1 MGPSVRTLVTVFLL
15 LVSASV
21 AYGQIDTGTVSGVIH
36 DSAGAVIP
44 GAKVSV
50 TNESTGVKTELV
62 ANESGLFVSGPLR
75 PGSYVVEVEATGF
88 SKAAKRIPLEVN
100 ERASLTFALEVGA
113 VTESVTI
120 QAEVPVLQTESATLS
135 DVRTE
140 RAVKDLPLNGRNF
153 TQLIQ
158 LSAGAIPS
166 MAQSTGLQVVQ
177 KRGIPNVSINGSR
190 HWQNN
195 ILIEGISN
203 MENHNGNGIL
213 LYPSVDAILEFRVES
228 SVADVQSGRGGG
240 GTVNLV
246 YKSGSKDF
254 HGGVYWFLRNSAF
267 DAKNYFDLARDP
279 IPPFR
284 MNQFGA
290 FVGGPVIPWKRAR
303 TFFFVNYEGNRVR
316 QAQTYISSVP
326 TAAVRRGDF
335 SGFSRQIFDPATQRA
350 QGNSFVRDPFPRNI
364 IPENRLNQVGVNLL
378 NLYPLPN
385 LGSGEVNNYLANPV
399 RPNDGDRVDVKIDHV
414 ASDMDTMF
422 VRVSRGNDTLVEPS
436 FLGEP
441 AVGGGPGVPGTAE
454 QPVIQVVASETHVF
468 SPSLVNEARGGWT
481 RLNLRQLPLTFGK
494 NLTSEVGVP
503 GANDPGDSFTSGLGL
518 FDISGVASLGDS
530 GFSPGIVVS
539 DNIQYSDTV
548 NYNRGSHA
556 FKFGGEFQRRRYN
569 ALQSNIF
576 RGRMTLSG
584 VYTQNPIS
592 IAGTGSGMADALLG
606 KPISGSIRFL
616 RGTRGYRRSEYS
628 FFAQDIWRI
637 SPKLTLTLGLR
648 YDNFGGGPW
657 TEVNDRMYQFVPAL
671 QNVVRVGT
679 QGIPQSGIEGDN
691 NNFSPRLGIA
701 YRMNDKT
708 VIRAAGG
715 VFYTPLLSDVTR
727 NLGANPPEF
736 ISYAFNNN
744 QFDFLG
750 ARSLSDGFE
759 RPVAGTVTGDLR
771 ALDFTARTPY
781 TGQWNVAVQRQLV
794 AATSVTV
801 AYVGNKATKL
811 QGFPDINLAVPG
823 TTPVAQR
830 RPFPA
835 FTTINALQ
843 TRFNSNYHALQV
855 TFDRRF
861 GAGLQFQGSYVYS
874 HMIDDIGAT
883 DANSSPLM
891 VYNSRLDRGNSDLNV
906 PHRVVAS
913 WLYQLPIKFDGWKET
928 AFGGWQINGIVTLS
942 DGLPF
947 DLSSPNTTNCCNSRP
962 DRVGNGTL
970 PDDQR
975 SIVRWFD
982 TSAFREPG
990 FLQFGNAGR
999 NILQG
1004 PGTKQLDFSTF
1015 KKFRFGSEA
1024 RWLEFRAESFNLLNT
1039 PQFNNPNG
1047 TVGSPA
1053 FGRITS
1059 AGSPISLQ
1067 RTSRQIQ
1074 FGLKLYF

>member
-1 MGPSVRTLVTVFLL
+1 MRVYTKMAAAVAVLFSLVLPAL
-15 LVSASV
+15 
-21 AYGQIDTGTVSGVIH
+21 GQIDTGTVSGIVR

-44 GAKVSV
+44 EARATITNEATGQKVS
-50 TNESTGVKTELV
+50 LV
-62 ANESGLFVSGPLR
+62 SNESGLFLSGPLR
-75 PGSYVVEVEATGF
+75 PGSYVVEVEAKGF

-120 QAEVPVLQTESATLS
+120 QAEVPVLQTETATLS

-166 MAQSTGLQVVQ
+166 MAQTTGLQVVQ
-177 KRGIPNVSINGSR
+177 KRGVPNVSINGSR

-246 YKSGSKDF
+246 YKSGTKDF
-254 HGGVYWFLRNSAF
+254 HGGLYWFLRNSAF
-267 DAKNYFDLARDP
+267 DAKNYFDRPNDP

-290 FVGGPVIPWKRAR
+290 FLGGPVFPWKRTN

-326 TAAVRRGDF
+326 TAAFRRGDF
-335 SGFSRQIFDPATQRA
+335 SAFSRQIFDPLTQRP
-350 QGNSFVRDPFPRNI
+350 QGNTFVRDPFPGNI
-364 IPENRLNQVGVNLL
+364 IPAARLDPVGLNLL

-385 LGSGEVNNYLANPV
+385 LGSGEVNNFLANPV
-399 RPNDGDRVDVKIDHV
+399 RPNDGDRVDFKIDHTF
-414 ASDMDTMF
+414 SPMDSTF

-436 FLGEP
+436 FLGDP

-468 SPSLVNEARGGWT
+468 SPALINEVRAGWT
-481 RLNLRQLPLTFGK
+481 RLNLRQLPLTYGR
-494 NLTSEVGVP
+494 NITSDVGVP
-503 GANDPGDSFTSGLGL
+503 GANDPGDLFTSGLAL

-539 DNIQYSDTV
+539 DNIQVGDTV

-569 ALQSNIF
+569 ALQSNVF
-576 RGRMTLSG
+576 RGRMALTG
-584 VYTQNPIS
+584 VYTQNPAA
-592 IAGTGSGMADALLG
+592 IAGSGSGMADALLG
-606 KPISGSIRFL
+606 KPINGSIRFV
-616 RGTRGYRRSEYS
+616 RGTRGFRRAEYS
-628 FFAQDIWRI
+628 FFAQDVWRI

-648 YDNFGGGPW
+648 YDNFGAGAW
-657 TEVNDRMYQFVPAL
+657 TEVNDRMYQFVPSL

-679 QGIPQSGIEGDN
+679 NGIPRSGIEGDN
-691 NNFSPRLGIA
+691 NNFSPRAGLA
-701 YRMNDKT
+701 FRMNAKT

-736 ISYAFNNN
+736 VSYAFNNN
-744 QFDFLG
+744 QFDYAG
-750 ARSLSDGFE
+750 ARPLSAGFE
-759 RPVAGTVTGDLR
+759 RPAQGTVTGDLR

-781 TGQWNVAVQRQLV
+781 TAQWNIAVQRELV

-811 QGFPDINLAVPG
+811 QGFPDVNQPVPG

-830 RPFPA
+830 RPFTA
-835 FTTINALQ
+835 FTTINSLA
-843 TRFNSNYHALQV
+843 TRFNSSYNALQI

-861 GAGLQFQGSYVYS
+861 GSGLQFQGSYVYN

-883 DANSSPLM
+883 DANASPLM
-891 VYNSRLDRGNSDLNV
+891 VYNSRLDRANSDLNV

-913 WLYQLPIKFDGWKET
+913 WLYQLPIKFNGWQDT
-928 AFGGWQINGIVTLS
+928 VFGGWQINGILTLS

-962 DRVGNGTL
+962 DRLGNGAL
-970 PDDQR
+970 PDSER
-975 SIVRWFD
+975 TINRWFD
-982 TSAFREPG
+982 TAAFREPG
-990 FLQFGNAGR
+990 FLLFGNAGR

-1015 KKFRFGSEA
+1015 KKFRFGAEG
-1024 RWLEFRAESFNLLNT
+1024 RWLEFRGELFNLLNT

-1047 TVGSPA
+1047 AVGSPA

-1067 RTSRQIQ
+1067 RTSRQVQ
-1074 FGLKLYF
+1074 FGLKFYF

>member
-1 MGPSVRTLVTVFLL
+1 MRDSKRLAAVGLAWLL
-15 LVSASV
+15 FCMTGYSQV
-21 AYGQIDTGTVSGVIH
+21 DTGTISGVVR
-36 DSAGAVIP
+36 DSAGAVVP
-44 GAKVSV
+44 DAKVTI
-50 TNESTGVKTELV
+50 TNDATAQRV
-62 ANESGLFVSGPLR
+62 ALLSNESGLFLSGPLR
-75 PGSYVVEVEATGF
+75 PGSYVVEVEARGF

-100 ERASLTFALEVGA
+100 ERASLMFAMEVGA
-113 VTESVTI
+113 VTETVTI
-120 QAEVPVLQTESATLS
+120 QAEVPVLQTETATLS

-166 MAQSTGLQVVQ
+166 MSQSTGLQVVQ

-246 YKSGSKDF
+246 YKSGSRDF
-254 HGGVYWFLRNSAF
+254 HGGLYWFLRNSAF
-267 DAKNYFDLARDP
+267 DAKNYFDRPNDP

-290 FVGGPVIPWKRAR
+290 FLGGPLLPSTRER
-303 TFFFVNYEGNRVR
+303 TFFFLNYEGNRVR

-326 TAAVRRGDF
+326 TAAFRRGDF
-335 SGFSRQIFDPATQRA
+335 SAFSRQIFDPLTQRA
-350 QGNSFVRDPFPRNI
+350 QGNTFVRDQFPGNV
-364 IPENRLNQVGVNLL
+364 IPANRLDRVGVNLL

-399 RPNDGDRVDVKIDHV
+399 RPNDGDRVDFKIDHII
-414 ASDMDTMF
+414 SPMDTMF

-436 FLGEP
+436 FLGDP

-454 QPVIQVVASETHVF
+454 QPVVQVVASETHVF
-468 SPSLVNEARGGWT
+468 SPAVINEARAGWT
-481 RLNLRQLPLTFGK
+481 RLNLRQLPLTYGK
-494 NLTSEVGVP
+494 NITSDVGVP
-503 GANDPGDSFTSGLGL
+503 GSNDPGDVFTSGLAL
-518 FDISGVASLGDS
+518 FDIAGVASLGDS
-530 GFSPGIVVS
+530 GFSPAVVVS
-539 DNIQYSDTV
+539 DNIQFGDTL
-548 NYNRGSHA
+548 NWNRGSHA
-556 FKFGGEFQRRRYN
+556 VKFGGEFQRRRYN
-569 ALQSNIF
+569 ALQSNVF
-576 RGRMTLSG
+576 RGRMALSG
-584 VYTQNPIS
+584 VYTQNPAA
-592 IAGTGSGMADALLG
+592 IAGSGSGMADALLG
-606 KPISGSIRFL
+606 KPINGSIRFL
-616 RGTRGYRRSEYS
+616 RGTRGYRRTEYS
-628 FFAQDIWRI
+628 FFAQDVWKVT
-637 SPKLTLTLGLR
+637 PKLTLTLGLR
-648 YDNFGGGPW
+648 YDNFGAGPW
-657 TEVNDRMYQFVPAL
+657 TEVNNRMYQFVPAL
-671 QNVVRVGT
+671 QNVVRAGT
-679 QGIPQSGIEGDN
+679 DGIPRGGIEGDN
-691 NNFSPRLGIA
+691 NNFSPRVGIA
-701 YRMNDKT
+701 YRANSKT

-736 ISYAFNNN
+736 VSYAFNNN
-744 QFDFLG
+744 QFDYAG
-750 ARSLSDGFE
+750 ARPLSAGFE
-759 RPVAGTVTGDLR
+759 RPVQGTVAGDLR

-781 TGQWNVAVQRQLV
+781 TAQWNIAIQRELI
-794 AATSVTV
+794 AATSMTV
-801 AYVGNKATKL
+801 AYVGNKGTKL
-811 QGFPDINLAVPG
+811 QGFPDINQPVPG

-835 FTTINALQ
+835 FTTINSLA
-843 TRFNSNYHALQV
+843 TRFNSSYNALQV

-861 GAGLQFQGSYVYS
+861 GSGLQFQGSYVYS

-883 DANSSPLM
+883 DANASPLM

-913 WLYQLPIKFDGWKET
+913 WLYQLPIKFSGWKDT
-928 AFGGWQINGIVTLS
+928 AFGGWQINGILTLS

-947 DLSSPNTTNCCNSRP
+947 DLSSPNTTNCCGSRP
-962 DRVGNGTL
+962 DRIGNGSL
-970 PDDQR
+970 PDSER
-975 SIVRWFD
+975 TINRWFD

-1015 KKFRFGSEA
+1015 KKFRFGAEG
-1024 RWLEFRAESFNLLNT
+1024 RWLEFRGELFNITNT

-1047 TVGSPA
+1047 AVGSPA

-1067 RTSRQIQ
+1067 RTSRQVQ

>member
-1 MGPSVRTLVTVFLL
+1 MRWSALILCFWLL
-15 LVSASV
+15 GLPGYA
-21 AYGQIDTGTVSGVIH
+21 QIDTGTISGTIH
-36 DSAGAVIP
+36 DSAGAAVP
-44 GAKVSV
+44 QAKVSISS
-50 TNESTGVKTELV
+50 EATGQRVELV
-62 ANESGLFVSGPLR
+62 SNDAGLFLSGPLR
-75 PGSYVVEVEATGF
+75 PGSYVIEVEAAGF
-88 SKAAKRIPLEVN
+88 SKAAKRIPIEVN
-100 ERASLTFALEVGA
+100 ERAAISFTLEVGA

-120 QAEVPVLQTESATLS
+120 QAEIPVLQTETATLS

-158 LSAGAIPS
+158 LSAGSIPA
-166 MAQSTGLQVVQ
+166 MPQTTGLQVVQ
-177 KRGIPNVSINGSR
+177 KRGVPNVSINGSR

-213 LYPSVDAILEFRVES
+213 LYPSVDAIMEFRVES

-254 HGGVYWFLRNSAF
+254 HGGLYWFVRNSMF
-267 DAKNYFDLARDP
+267 DAKNYFDRAQDP

-290 FVGGPVIPWKRAR
+290 FLGGPVNPWKPEK

-316 QAQTYISSVP
+316 QSQTYISSVP
-326 TAAVRRGDF
+326 KVEYRRGDF
-335 SGFSRQIFDPATQRA
+335 SSFSRQIFDPLTQRA
-350 QGNSFVRDPFPRNI
+350 QGNTFVRDQFPGNV
-364 IPENRLNQVGVNLL
+364 IPQNRLDQVGINLL

-385 LGSGEVNNYLANPV
+385 LGSGEVNNFLFNPV
-399 RPNDGDRVDVKIDHV
+399 RPNDGDRVDVKVDHTF
-414 ASDMDTMF
+414 STMDTMF

-436 FLGEP
+436 FLGDT

-454 QPVIQVVASETHVF
+454 QPVIQIVASETHVF
-468 SPSLVNEARGGWT
+468 SPSVINEARAGWT
-481 RLNLRQLPLTFGK
+481 RLNLRQLPLTYGR

-503 GANDPGDSFTSGLGL
+503 GSNDPGDIFTSGLAI
-518 FDISGVASLGDS
+518 FNIAGVTPLGDS

-539 DNIQYSDTV
+539 DNLQFSDTV
-548 NYNRGSHA
+548 NYNTGSHS

-569 ALQSNIF
+569 ALQSNVF
-576 RGRMTLSG
+576 RGSMAITG
-584 VYTQNPIS
+584 AYTQNPVS
-592 IAGTGSGMADALLG
+592 IGNSGTGMADALLG
-606 KPISGSIRFL
+606 KAVSGSIRFV

-628 FFAQDIWRI
+628 FFAQDIWRATQ
-637 SPKLTLTLGLR
+637 KLTLTFGLR
-648 YDNFGGGPW
+648 YDNFGPGAW
-657 TEVNDRMYQFVPAL
+657 TEVNDRMYQFVPSL

-679 QGIPQSGIEGDN
+679 EGIPHAGINGDN
-691 NNFSPRLGIA
+691 NNFSPRIGVA
-701 YRMNDKT
+701 YRANAKT
-708 VIRAAGG
+708 VIRAAAGI
-715 VFYTPLLSDVTR
+715 FYTPLLSDVTR

-736 ISYAFNNN
+736 VSYAFNNN
-744 QFDFLG
+744 QFDFAG
-750 ARSLSDGFE
+750 ARPLSAGFE
-759 RPVAGTVTGDLR
+759 RPAQGTIAGDLR
-771 ALDFTARTPY
+771 ALDPTVRNPY
-781 TGQWNVAVQRQLV
+781 TAQWNLAIQRELFN
-794 AATSVTV
+794 ATSVTV

-811 QGFPDINLAVPG
+811 QGFPDINQPVPG

-835 FTTINALQ
+835 FTTINSLA
-843 TRFNSNYHALQV
+843 TRFNSSYNAFQV

-861 GAGLQFQGSYVYS
+861 GSGLQFQGSYVYS

-883 DANSSPLM
+883 DANNAPLM

-913 WLYQLPIKFDGWKET
+913 GSYQLPIKFDGWQDT
-928 AFGGWQINGIVTLS
+928 AFGGWQLNGILTLS

-947 DLSSPNTTNCCNSRP
+947 DLSSPNTTNCCSSRP
-962 DRVGNGTL
+962 DRLGNGSL

-975 SIVRWFD
+975 TIDRWFD

-1004 PGTKQLDFSTF
+1004 PGTKQIDFSVF
-1015 KKFRFGSEA
+1015 KKFVFREG
-1024 RWLEFRAESFNLLNT
+1024 RWLEFRAESFNLFNT
-1039 PQFNNPNG
+1039 PQFNSPNG
-1047 TVGSPA
+1047 NLGSPA
-1053 FGRITS
+1053 VGRITS